1 MLFIAPDVVVLD
13 PWAAVAA
20 EYSCFQPPRAA
31 FSLPE
36 PYQRIKA
43 AGGIGASSGSS
54 GSRGALNSGGAVA
67 AVPAPETAE
76 AEQQGRR
83 KRRRRRSYTPNERE
97 EQAAARHAAYAPALR
112 SAAAAVHDWLQR
124 SGARTVHE
132 ALAGTLLAGDSQPG
146 WSQRQRRHAVK
157 QLPGAAACCPAGVGA
172 GCGVVHQE
180 ADYLALYEARHDA
193 KPKLRYAPEPACALR
208 AAGEPAAKA
217 SGTDGTGRQRRSS
230 SGLGVQHEQ
239 HPAEAHSANSHLQ
252 DVQQDHRPPQPCN
265 LFTHLISTGSARR
278 ELLAYA
284 AGHAVLLP
292 PRCRF
297 LLSDARQLAP
307 LLQDAAQAGGYHC
320 VVLDPPWEN
329 KSAKRSARY
338 PTLPSRNLLGL
349 PLRRLMHADG
359 CLVAMWVTNRERH
372 RRFIDSELLPAW
384 GLRCVATWHWLK
396 ICDGGEPA
404 GRLDIEHRRPYE
416 SLLLCWP
423 AHLPPPGPPGS
434 GSAAPGLPDAA
445 VQRTPA
451 AAAAV
456 GEAAGSGQLR
466 QPSARVTAGFHLL
479 PGRELVIA
487 AVPPA
492 EHSRK
497 PHLGGLLLPLLPP
510 GARCLEVFKADAL
523 PAPKHMLACTPQA
536 PGGWIA
542 SSAVAAA
549 LQRPR
554 PACRTFSPPCAGA
567 WGGSQSCRTAHPSL
581 SACETLLL
589 PPHPPTP

>member
-1 MLFIAPDVVVLD
+1 MLYSAHLRSLLCYADAAALKVSTSAHRGPACQGMLFIASDVVLLD

-132 ALAGTLLAGDSQPG
+132 ALAGTLPAGDSQPG

-193 KPKLRYAPEPACALR
+193 KPKLRYAPEPACALL

-239 HPAEAHSANSHLQ
+239 HPAEAHNANSHLQ
-252 DVQQDHRPPQPCN
+252 DVQQDHRPPQACN

-278 ELLAYA
+278 ERLAYA

-307 LLQDAAQAGGYHC
+307 LLQDAAQGGAAAAVHRGLRAC
-320 VVLDPPWEN
+320 GFVSAAAARSGIPQALLRGARLPPAQTTPVIPGAWH
-329 KSAKRSARY
+329 
-338 PTLPSRNLLGL
+338 PCMLPSRTPLCRPFRTCCRSRRL
-349 PLRRLMHADG
+349 PLRRARPPLGEQVCQAVG
-359 CLVAMWVTNRERH
+359 T
-372 RRFIDSELLPAW
+372 LPYAA
-384 GLRCVATWHWLK
+384 LTQ
-396 ICDGGEPA
+396 PA
-404 GRLDIEHRRPYE
+404 G
-416 SLLLCWP
+416 
-423 AHLPPPGPPGS
+423 PPPAPADAHGGCPPAG
-434 GSAAPGLPDAA
+434 AAP
-445 VQRTPA
+445 
-451 AAAAV
+451 
-456 GEAAGSGQLR
+456 E
-466 QPSARVTAGFHLL
+466 
-479 PGRELVIA
+479 
-487 AVPPA
+487 
-492 EHSRK
+492 
-497 PHLGGLLLPLLPP
+497 
-510 GARCLEVFKADAL
+510 
-523 PAPKHMLACTPQA
+523 
-536 PGGWIA
+536 
-542 SSAVAAA
+542 
-549 LQRPR
+549 
-554 PACRTFSPPCAGA
+554 
-567 WGGSQSCRTAHPSL
+567 
-581 SACETLLL
+581 
-589 PPHPPTP
+589 